1 MAQIEKEENVRRLS
15 DLIKPITFTTPRGVI
30 FCSYIPWVLQP
41 DPITGSPHLQTN
53 AKYDFLKNMLSGQA
67 KGKLIKWQN

>member
-15 DLIKPITFTTPRGVI
+15 DLYEKIPTPPGVI
-30 FCSYIPWVLQP
+30 FCPYIQCVFQI

-53 AKYDFLKNMLSGQA
+53 SKYDFLKNMLSGNA
-67 KGKLIKWQN
+67 KGKVIKWQN

>member
-1 MAQIEKEENVRRLS
+1 MAQIKKEENVRRLS
-15 DLIKPITFTTPRGVI
+15 DLIEPITFTTPRGVI
-30 FCSYIPWVLQP
+30 FCPYIPWVLQP

-53 AKYDFLKNMLSGQA
+53 AKYDFLKNMLSGNA